1 MNRAVAFFSLA
12 SLVLFC
18 ARPAS
23 AQDPPRE
30 PEVTIKSSVQEVL
43 LDVTVRDSK
52 GRVIKNLKPGD
63 LQIFE
68 DGVKQDIRSFKL
80 VLGRDTES
88 KGPAVSAKA
97 PGSPAASPAGN
108 PLRAVNLICIVFAN
122 LDPTTKIWATK
133 AVEEFVKMNM
143 QPEDWV
149 GVFNLGNK
157 LTVLQQFTTKKQ
169 EVLEAANKAFLGNN
183 VDFVQSAN
191 VVLSATPNIAT
202 LNVAVSGNPASGGSV
217 SASLDVTGGEL
228 NQQVFNSA
236 EVENSAAANRQ
247 RGDMAGA
254 RLQFGAIEGMRGMD
268 QMDAMIKQLAPLP
281 GRKSVMLFS
290 PGLATTGDPDMFKA
304 MLDRANKAGVTVYSI
319 DVNGLAADVDQNQ
332 ASVAALKHAAA
343 VSATQTQM
351 NSNAAMTKEKM
362 HQGDYVD
369 DAVRTTDTQA
379 SLRALAEGTGG
390 FLIGGTN
397 DFRKSFQKL
406 VEDVDTH
413 YEVIYHP
420 TSDKYDGRLR
430 SIDVK
435 PIKSDL
441 SVQSRTGYFALP
453 ALGTTAAPAQ
463 FEMVGLAAL
472 SVPKPPHAFEF
483 KAAAYRFRP
492 RVAASQSDLV
502 FEIPVASI
510 QATPVSSIGRYR
522 LHVALLALIKD
533 SSGQVIEKFSQDS
546 PYEIPLENMAKARTT
561 NITFT
566 HPLALPAG
574 HYTAEI
580 AVLDR
585 ESGKNSTSTVAF
597 DSPEQKGVGLSSVV
611 LVDSVE
617 PMAKVDAADPL
628 QFEPAPGQ
636 GRRVVPALES
646 SIPLTAKPNIFFV
659 VYPDASIAGKPK
671 IQAEFLLN
679 GAVLGK
685 QVADL
690 PAPDA
695 SGAIPVVI
703 SAVPKEG
710 NCEMRITA
718 IQGASQTVQSVKY
731 TVGAK

>member
-1 MNRAVAFFSLA
+1 L
-12 SLVLFC
+12 
-18 ARPAS
+18 
-23 AQDPPRE
+23 
-30 PEVTIKSSVQEVL
+30 TIRQSVQEVL

-97 PGSPAASPAGN
+97 PGSPAASPAGH
-108 PLRAVNLICIVFAN
+108 PLRAVNLICIVFVN

-133 AVEEFVKMNM
+133 AVEEFVKMNL

-157 LTVLQQFTTKKQ
+157 LTVLQQFTQNKQ
-169 EVLEAANKAFLGNN
+169 EVIDAANKAFLGGA
-183 VDFVQSAN
+183 VDFAQAAN

-202 LNVAVSGNPASGGSV
+202 LNVTVSGNPASGGTV
-217 SASLDVTGGEL
+217 SSSLDVTGGEL
-228 NQQVFNSA
+228 NQQVFNTA

-247 RGDMAGA
+247 RGDLAGQ

-268 QMDAMIKQLAPLP
+268 QMDAMIKQLTPLP

-290 PGLATTGDPDMFKA
+290 PGLATVGDPDMFKA
-304 MLDRANKAGVTVYSI
+304 MVDRATKAGITVYSI
-319 DVNGLAADVDQNQ
+319 DVNGLSAEMDSSQ
-332 ASVAALKHAAA
+332 ASTAALKHAAA
-343 VSATQTQM
+343 VSATQSQM
-351 NSNAAMTKEKM
+351 NSNAAMTKQKM

-379 SLRALAEGTGG
+379 SLRALAAGTGG

-413 YEVIYHP
+413 YEIIYHP
-420 TSDKYDGRLR
+420 TSDKYDGHLR
-430 SIDVK
+430 SIEVK

-453 ALGTTAAPAQ
+453 ALGAAAAPSQ

-472 SVPKPPHAFEF
+472 SVPKPPHAFDF
-483 KAAAYRFRP
+483 KAVAYQFRP

-502 FEIPVASI
+502 FEIPVANI

-522 LHVALLALIKD
+522 LHIALLALIKD
-533 SSGQVIEKFSQDS
+533 ASGQVIDKFSQDS

-574 HYTAEI
+574 HYTAELV
-580 AVLDR
+580 VLDR
-585 ESGKNSTSTVAF
+585 ESGRNSTSTVAF
-597 DSPEQKGVGLSSVV
+597 DSPGQKGVGLSSVL

-617 PMAKVDAADPL
+617 PVNGKVDTTDPL
-628 QFEPAPGQ
+628 QWEPAPGQ

-646 SIPLTAKPNIFFV
+646 SIPLTAKPSIFFI
-659 VYPDASIAGKPK
+659 VYPDASIAEKPK

-679 GAVLGK
+679 GAVLAK

-695 SGAIPVVI
+695 TGAIPVVI

-718 IQGASQTVQSVKY
+718 MQGASQTVQSVKY